1 MRYSFVRNIREK
13 RKKEINNY
21 ELKGYILNKNNYVT
35 NDILQININGII
47 FKYGIRINGNES
59 YKNIEKNKKNVVK

>member
-47 FKYGIRINGNES
+47 F
-59 YKNIEKNKKNVVK
+59 